1 MLCGP
6 SAPFLF
12 PDHPLKHQG
21 GQQVPHSFPGGALQE
36 AAAAS
41 RAAAAGLPER
51 VDPFS
56 GVRQT
61 HIDACKSLI
70 LSLISCSG

>member
-12 PDHPLKHQG
+12 LDHPLKHQA
-21 GQQVPHSFPGGALQE
+21 GQQVSHAFPDGALQE

-56 GVRQT
+56 GVRQDYK
-61 HIDACKSLI
+61 HDWIHNKVVYFPF
-70 LSLISCSG
+70 